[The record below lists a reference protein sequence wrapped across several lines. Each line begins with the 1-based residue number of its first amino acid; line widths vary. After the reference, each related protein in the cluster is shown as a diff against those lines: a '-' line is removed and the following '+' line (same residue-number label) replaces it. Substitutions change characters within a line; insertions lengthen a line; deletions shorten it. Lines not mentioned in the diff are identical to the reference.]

1 MALTLVKEDGTG
13 KTNANSYANAS
24 DGDSYFEAHLYAE
37 AWTNATTSA
46 KEVALVMATRLIDS
60 MCQFSGR
67 RAHDTQALQWPRAEC
82 PDPDRGQK
90 TSTVVAPV
98 SDTFV
103 PENLVPKQI
112 SDATCEMAR
121 ELLILDRTAAPPGE
135 GVDEVQTAESSSS
148 DDGTNKTSSSTSST
162 TKYDKGDK
170 RPIISSVA
178 QAMLSKFGSMV
189 RASGGSVKLVRT

>member
-46 KEVALVMATRLIDS
+46 KDVALVMATRLIDS

-67 RAHDTQALQWPRAEC
+67 RAHDTQALQWPREEC
-82 PDPDRGQK
+82 LDPDRGAK
-90 TSTVVAPV
+90 SSTVVAPI
-98 SDTFV
+98 SDSFV
-103 PENLVPKQI
+103 PNNVVPKPI

-121 ELLILDRTAAPPGE
+121 ELLIADRTAP
-135 GVDEVQTAESSSS
+135 
-148 DDGTNKTSSSTSST
+148 
-162 TKYDKGDK
+162 
-170 RPIISSVA
+170 
-178 QAMLSKFGSMV
+178 
-189 RASGGSVKLVRT
+189 